1 MRKVVVMVLVSIGLL
16 TIASAPAA
24 KAVPINV
31 QASDAQNQVAT
42 VASVSGAP
50 VETWTQTYIAQQD
63 FQRGYMF
70 WISTSKTIWVL
81 IKANENATTGEWRVA
96 KDTFVDGDQEIDQ
109 TLTAPAANLYQ
120 PRRGFGKQWRKPSDL
135 FDKMGWGTTP
145 EFEESTPISYLPA
158 ANGGPVRYLILTL
171 GNQIFSLSEATAG
184 QPGGT
189 WTLVGML
196 VPGNPNARTF
206 TPTPSVQVA
215 TPAALGPVTV
225 ATAAATTAQ

>member
-42 VASVSGAP
+42 VAAVSGAP

-81 IKANENATTGEWRVA
+81 IKANENATTGEWRVV

-109 TLTAPAANLYQ
+109 TLTPPAANLYQ

-135 FDKMGWGTTP
+135 FDKLGWGTTP
-145 EFEESTPISYLPA
+145 EFEESTPMSYLTG
-158 ANGGPVRYLILTL
+158 ANGGPGRYLLLTL

-196 VPGNPNARTF
+196 IPGNPNARPF
-206 TPTPSVQVA
+206 TPTPGGQAQAA
-215 TPAALGPVTV
+215 TPAAFGPV
-225 ATAAATTAQ
+225 AAGAATTAP